1 MKRFKVPLIAT
12 AVAFVLML
20 IVGIVAITMITN
32 SSGSSREKTQRA
44 QMAGAGVATLGGIC
58 IAPFWLLAAAKLGK
72 ERREQLKKSQ
82 ALRTRKSR
90 PS

>member
-1 MKRFKVPLIAT
+1 MKHFKLPMIAT
-12 AVAFVLML
+12 AVVFALML
-20 IVGIVAITMITN
+20 IIGIVSITMITN
-32 SSGSSREKTQRA
+32 SSGSNQEKTQRA

-58 IAPFWLLAAAKLGK
+58 IAPFWILAAARLGK

-82 ALRTRKSR
+82 ATRTRKSR

>member
-1 MKRFKVPLIAT
+1 MKHFKVPMIAT
-12 AVAFVLML
+12 AVVFALML
-20 IVGIVAITMITN
+20 ITGVVAITMITN

-58 IAPFWLLAAAKLGK
+58 IAPFWILAAAKLGR

-82 ALRTRKSR
+82 TSRTRKSR

>member
-1 MKRFKVPLIAT
+1 MNRFKVPLIAT
-12 AVAFVLML
+12 AVVFALML
-20 IVGIVAITMITN
+20 IIGIVSITMITN
-32 SSGSSREKTQRA
+32 SSGSNQEKAQRA

-58 IAPFWLLAAAKLGK
+58 IAPFWILAAAKLGK

-82 ALRTRKSR
+82 TARTRKSK